1 MKRFG
6 SEEPGPPFNFLAMA
20 QYESKPGGSYA
31 TGNAQANTGVGGG
44 AGPTS
49 GDQGGGA
56 GEVAIV
62 YMGVTPGVPLTV
74 TVGAGGAAGT
84 GGSGGAG
91 NGGSGVIIIEEIY
104 A

>member
-31 TGNAQANTGVGGG
+31 TGNAPANTGVGGG
-44 AGPTS
+44 AGH
-49 GDQGGGA
+49 D
-56 GEVAIV
+56 
-62 YMGVTPGVPLTV
+62 
-74 TVGAGGAAGT
+74 AGG
-84 GGSGGAG
+84 SSGAG